1 MRELERRFE
10 RELAVIGVHSGK
22 FRAERITANI
32 AQAVQR
38 LGVVHPVVNDRQYR
52 VWRAFGVNAWPTLV
66 LIDAAGGIAGVL
78 PGEIQ
83 ADDLALAI
91 AELATE
97 EDTQGSLDRAS
108 PGLSLSLGVRG
119 ALRFPSRVLALP
131 AGRLFVA
138 DSGHDRI
145 IEVQVEVEG
154 VHEPSAAATR
164 RETSSAVTMPQ
175 ASAAADCVGDRSAV
189 TLPVARVLRV
199 IGSGER
205 GNVDG
210 ALAGARFDHPQGM
223 ALASAG
229 GREPGAWP
237 AAAIPDRSLPLTAG
251 TLYIADAGNHTV
263 RIVDLANGEVATL
276 AGTGRQARRFNV
288 PGTGT
293 DAALSSP
300 WDVALVP
307 DGDRPEALIVAM
319 AGMHQ
324 LWRIDLGS
332 RAVQPWAG
340 TGREDITDGP
350 AFRATLAQTTG
361 LALAGPRLYFV
372 DPESSAVRF
381 AEPATDPQR
390 SPHVTTLVGRGLFEF
405 GDQDGQGGHAR
416 LQHPYDL
423 AFRAGV
429 LYVADTYNNKIKR
442 LDPSNRQL
450 TTFLGSGEEG
460 HEDGEAAT
468 ATFDEPQGLAVA
480 DDILYVA
487 DTNNH
492 VLRAADLTSAR
503 PRAVTLTIDESRGF

>member
-1 MRELERRFE
+1 VRELERRFE
-10 RELAVIGVHSGK
+10 RELVVIGVHSGK

-32 AQAVQR
+32 AQAAER
-38 LGVVHPVVNDRQYR
+38 LGVTHPVVNDRQYR

-83 ADDLALAI
+83 ADDLAPSV
-91 AELATE
+91 AELVGEAGTA
-97 EDTQGSLDRAS
+97 GILDRTPFWAALPPEPRGPLRS
-108 PGLSLSLGVRG
+108 PG
-119 ALRFPSRVLALP
+119 RVLALP
-131 AGRLFVA
+131 GGRLFVA

-145 IEVQVEVEG
+145 LEVQVEVES
-154 VHEPSAAATR
+154 VRSA
-164 RETSSAVTMPQ
+164 SASASVPE
-175 ASAAADCVGDRSAV
+175 ASAAADLPGDRSAV
-189 TLPVARVLRV
+189 PAPVARILRV

-205 GNVDG
+205 GNADG
-210 ALAGARFDHPQGM
+210 ALAEARFDHPQGM
-223 ALASAG
+223 ALA
-229 GREPGAWP
+229 REGDTEPRA
-237 AAAIPDRSLPLTAG
+237 PLATG
-251 TLYIADAGNHTV
+251 LLYVADAENHTV
-263 RIVDLANGEVATL
+263 RVVDLAAGRVATL

-307 DGDRPEALIVAM
+307 DGDRPQALIVAM

-324 LWRIDLGS
+324 LWRIDLGTL
-332 RAVQPWAG
+332 AVEPWAG
-340 TGREDITDGP
+340 TGREDVTDGP

-361 LALAGPRLYFV
+361 LSLAGPRLYFA

-390 SPHVTTLVGRGLFEF
+390 PPQVTTLVGRGLFEF

-416 LQHPYDL
+416 LQHPYDV
-423 AFRAGV
+423 AFHAGV
-429 LYVADTYNNKIKR
+429 VYVADTYNNRIKR
-442 LDPSNRQL
+442 LDPGTRQV

-460 HEDGEAAT
+460 RLDGSAAT

-492 VLRAADLTSAR
+492 ALRAADLSSAR
-503 PRAVTLTIDESRGF
+503 PRVVTLTIDG